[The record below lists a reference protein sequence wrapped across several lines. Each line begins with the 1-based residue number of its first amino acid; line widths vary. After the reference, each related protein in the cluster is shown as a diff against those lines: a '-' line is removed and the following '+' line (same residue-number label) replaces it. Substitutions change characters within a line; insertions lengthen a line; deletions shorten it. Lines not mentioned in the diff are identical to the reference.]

1 MNEKHLAQLE
11 ATLEEL
17 VEGTFTNLFRK
28 RVNAH
33 DIAMK
38 LARSMENSLR
48 YSQDADSRPIAPDT
62 YAIYLHPSIQAQLE
76 ANRPNLRETLA
87 EHLVELASK
96 AGYRLSASPLVQ
108 LLGDAKLDTDDVLV
122 SASHSQS
129 SDGGT
134 QAMQIIPM
142 EAKAPAPKNP
152 QLVIN
157 GERRIELREPIL
169 NIGRS
174 DDNHIV
180 LDDAS
185 CSRHHIQ
192 LRLRFGVYTL
202 FDVNSRSG
210 TFVNNVRV
218 TEHRLQTGDV
228 ILIGGTRLIYLTEDE
243 QAGTSPITQTLNP
256 IDF

>member
-11 ATLEEL
+11 AALEEL

-48 YSQDADSRPIAPDT
+48 YSQDGDSRPFAPDT
-62 YAIYLHPSIQAQLE
+62 YDIYLNPSVQNQLQT
-76 ANRPNLRETLA
+76 NRPNLGETLE
-87 EHLVELASK
+87 EHLVALVSK
-96 AGYRLSASPLVQ
+96 AGYRLSTNPLVR
-108 LLGDAKLDTDDVLV
+108 LLGDAKLDTDDVVV

-134 QAMQIIPM
+134 QVMQVIPI
-142 EAKAPAPKNP
+142 EAKTPKPKNP

-157 GERRIELREPIL
+157 GERRIELQEPIL

-228 ILIGGTRLIYLTEDE
+228 ILIGNTRLVYLTEDE
-243 QAGTSPITQTLNP
+243 QTGEAPITQTLNP